1 MFGSFG
7 GTDRSS
13 ASQQERLWAFESIAS
28 VVQEGRVITTD
39 VQPSINTVQ
48 IGLHQSLQTK
58 REPAGKRP
66 IVK

>member
-1 MFGSFG
+1 VPA
-7 GTDRSS
+7 RSS
-13 ASQQERLWAFESIAS
+13 NKLWAFESIAS

-39 VQPSINTVQ
+39 VQASMNTVQ

-58 REPAGKRP
+58 RERAGKRP